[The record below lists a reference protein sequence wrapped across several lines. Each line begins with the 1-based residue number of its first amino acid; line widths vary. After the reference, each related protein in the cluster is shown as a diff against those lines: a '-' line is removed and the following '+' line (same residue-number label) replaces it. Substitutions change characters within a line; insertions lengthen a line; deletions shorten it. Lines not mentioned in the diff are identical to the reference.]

1 MRRIVGASA
10 LLAALCLTA
19 CSTGGGGS
27 ASHGAS
33 TQREDMRDP
42 CSASKQYKA
51 GQPVV
56 TQPTV
61 SVTQRG
67 PATQTPV
74 VLPYSTVCPVPAGPI
89 GTASR
94 TYTIGLSLPFT
105 SNTWFLGL
113 ADSLQ
118 LEAQR
123 HSNVRVTV
131 LNANLDASVQAQNI
145 NTLIAQG
152 VDAIVVDPLQEQAL
166 VPAMTRATATG
177 IPVIDVDREVTDSG
191 AFTNAVTGDF
201 SQGPRDLA
209 KWVAAQLAHK
219 YGNPQGVVAEIQ
231 TDLGSA
237 PQLARYGAFKQVMD
251 QYPAVHVVGLQSA
264 NADESQAYNVMK
276 QIASANPKI
285 DVVYAQSEAMVIG
298 AYKAMEAM
306 NRAQGVLFVGAD
318 LSKEGVQ
325 YLDAGQVAAL
335 APWTPLMGDLALRV
349 AIRDIEGRPGPKVVW
364 LPDQTVVTSAN
375 VGSLGV
381 YAYGPVPAGAK
392 DIWPIG
398 KLPQ

>member
-1 MRRIVGASA
+1 MRRIVGAGA
-10 LLAALCLTA
+10 VLLLGLAA
-19 CSTGGGGS
+19 CSTGGGNAGQQTAVQPENLS
-27 ASHGAS
+27 
-33 TQREDMRDP
+33 DP
-42 CSASKQYKA
+42 CSVSKQYSA
-51 GQPVV
+51 AHPVV
-56 TQPTV
+56 TAPTV
-61 SVTQRG
+61 SVTQVG

-74 VLPYSTVCPVPAGPI
+74 VLPYSAVCPVPAGAV
-89 GTASR
+89 GTAGR

-113 ADSLQ
+113 EDSLR

-123 HSNVRVTV
+123 HPNVRVTV
-131 LNANLDASVQAQNI
+131 LNANQDASVQAQNI
-145 NTLIAQG
+145 TTFVAQG

-166 VPAMTRATATG
+166 VPAMTRAKANG
-177 IPVIDVDREVTDSG
+177 IPVIDVDREVTNNS

-209 KWVAAQLAHK
+209 KWVAAALATR
-219 YGNPQGVVAEIQ
+219 YGKPQGVIAEIQ

-237 PQLARYGAFKQVMD
+237 PQLARYSAFKQVMD
-251 QYPAVHVVGLQSA
+251 QYPAVQVVGLESA

-276 QIASANPKI
+276 QIASANPRI

-298 AYKAMEAM
+298 AQKAMQAM

-318 LSKEGVQ
+318 LSKEGVD
-325 YLDAGQVAAL
+325 YITTGQVAAL
-335 APWTPLMGDLALRV
+335 APWTPLMGDVALRL

-364 LPDQTVVTSAN
+364 LPDQALVTGAN
-375 VGSLGV
+375 VASTGV

-392 DIWPIG
+392 DVWPIG
-398 KLPQ
+398 KLPG